1 MDDYITLQFHNEYAK
16 RVNEEQDRQ
25 NHRIAQLEKDVDE
38 NAKLA
43 LSVERLAISVQSMVE
58 EQKKQGKRLETL
70 ENRDGEKWRKVVSY
84 VLTTIIGIL
93 LGYIFKQLGM

>member
-1 MDDYITLQFHNEYAK
+1 MDEYITLQFHNEYAK

-25 NHRIAQLEKDVDE
+25 NHRISKLENDVDE

-43 LSVERLAISVQSMVE
+43 LSVEKLAISVQSMVE
-58 EQKKQGKRLETL
+58 EQKKQGKRLDTI
-70 ENRDGEKWRKVVSY
+70 ENRDGEKWRKIVSY

-93 LGYIFKQLGM
+93 LGYIFKKIGM